1 MCAICEQHD
10 TSVNTSCATEFVFD
24 PQPVRHEKRPVV
36 PLLALLE
43 STAFKLS
50 SQEGKHKRGRYLHRC
65 PHNASPPPD
74 GARMDIITVNEAQRH
89 LVALRRNAYWHAS
102 SRRLIDST
110 SATSSRQD
118 ERSKGGT
125 SLGRGLRLAK

>member
-1 MCAICEQHD
+1 MRD
-10 TSVNTSCATEFVFD
+10 
-24 PQPVRHEKRPVV
+24 EKRPVV

-50 SQEGKHKRGRYLHRC
+50 NQKASTSVDGTFTDVRTMHR
-65 PHNASPPPD
+65 HRLM
-74 GARMDIITVNEAQRH
+74 ARAMDIITVNEAQRH

-125 SLGRGLRLAK
+125 SLGRGLRLAM